1 MKKILILCCAASLA
15 LSVSAQN
22 YAPKVQELDRWSF
35 SKDGS
40 TWTEVT
46 VPHSYNAEDG
56 HSASYY
62 RGTANYKREVRLSGK
77 RSFLLLEGA
86 AQAAEIRLDGKTVA
100 THKGGYTPFTVR
112 LEGKGKHVL
121 EVICDNH
128 EDVQL
133 APVSSDFNKNGGL
146 HNPAHLLEMGPV
158 YFCPV
163 RQGIYRLHVRTPEVS
178 DEAAKA
184 QLSATLVSAG
194 KERKV
199 TVISCLKDRSSIRSS
214 MTSPGPTFG
223 TGRRT
228 RTCIRRN
235 SGSKAP
241 FSGPWTRSRP
251 RSVSGIC
258 GPMRRRVSS

>member
-1 MKKILILCCAASLA
+1 MKKILTLCCAASLA

-62 RGTANYKREVRLSGK
+62 RGTATYKREIRLSGK

-112 LEGKGKHVL
+112 LDGKGKHVL

-146 HNPAHLLEMGPV
+146 HNPAHLLEMGVFLPCPAGYLPAACAYARGLGGSRQGTVVRYPGLCRQGAQGYCHLLFERCFGPDCREKIGKSDGPCRGVGPV
-158 YFCPV
+158 Y
-163 RQGIYRLHVRTPEVS
+163 
-178 DEAAKA
+178 
-184 QLSATLVSAG
+184 
-194 KERKV
+194 
-199 TVISCLKDRSSIRSS
+199 
-214 MTSPGPTFG
+214 
-223 TGRRT
+223 GR
-228 RTCIRRN
+228 
-235 SGSKAP
+235 A
-241 FSGPWTRSRP
+241 
-251 RSVSGIC
+251 
-258 GPMRRRVSS
+258 